1 MLRLRLRCLACGCLC
16 LRSLSRLNRRCLAL
30 RCLLRIYC
38 VIRCFTRLD
47 TLPGYCGVSSGSLL
61 IAAALILRSSVAVS
75 LVALA
80 LRSSVAVSLI
90 ALALWSSVAVS
101 LTLRSSIAVS
111 LALRTLRLHL
121 RVLRTENC
129 CYFLLVRLTR
139 ACFSSGRVITRRLLG
154 RRCVLP
160 SFAAFSSSAH
170 RFSHDRRLV
179 IRYIG

>member
-1 MLRLRLRCLACGCLC
+1 MCIRDRSLSRL
-16 LRSLSRLNRRCLAL
+16 SLSRLNRRCLAL

-38 VIRCFTRLD
+38 VICCFTRLD
-47 TLPGYCGVSSGSLL
+47 TLTGYRGVSSGSLL
-61 IAAALILRSSVAVS
+61 IAAALVLRSSITAS
-75 LVALA
+75 LIALA
-80 LRSSVAVSLI
+80 LRSSVTVSLI

-139 ACFSSGRVITRRLLG
+139 ACFSSGRVITRRFLG